1 MGNGWCLIPTNGMSL
16 YSNTVA
22 RRRTICPFSMHRIIS
37 TNKKS
42 LCTSKLLKDSFW
54 KKSFS
59 INVCLGG
66 QNSFERLCVYCYNT
80 SLTTAG
86 LWAISPT
93 RKLTLDLMK
102 YSFYFRKPVKSHNVF
117 YISVVRC
124 VVITNASLPTAGHG
138 LNHPPEQYHQVLLY
152 FHSNSVWRHLLTQS
166 SSDSWLSSQMSATS

>member
-22 RRRTICPFSMHRIIS
+22 KRRFICPFSMHRKIS

-59 INVCLGG
+59 INVCLEG

-102 YSFYFRKPVKSHNVF
+102 SSFYFRKSVKPHNFF

-124 VVITNASLPTAGHG
+124 VVMTNASLPTAGPWAKPPTWTISSG
-138 LNHPPEQYHQVLLY
+138 LTVL
-152 FHSNSVWRHLLTQS
+152 
-166 SSDSWLSSQMSATS
+166 SQ

>member
-1 MGNGWCLIPTNGMSL
+1 MCVCNIFPSFFLLHWQVNWVLPAECTYLRHSVFNLTLNKSTHSLRKHTHKYLTPLTCVLLRGQYHVSMGNGWCLIPTNGMSL

-22 RRRTICPFSMHRIIS
+22 KRRFICPFSMHRIIS
-37 TNKKS
+37 INKKS

-86 LWAISPT
+86 LWA
-93 RKLTLDLMK
+93 K
-102 YSFYFRKPVKSHNVF
+102 
-117 YISVVRC
+117 
-124 VVITNASLPTAGHG
+124 
-138 LNHPPEQYHQVLLY
+138 
-152 FHSNSVWRHLLTQS
+152 
-166 SSDSWLSSQMSATS
+166 